1 MNTPLKFHIYIYV
14 TGTGK
19 GIMKEMKRFGALI
32 VFGVLAW
39 TLVGVQTNTGSSD
52 VHAQWFSH
60 WKIRADDH
68 DIIM

>member
-1 MNTPLKFHIYIYV
+1 MLTWLIMVIYMSQAQ
-14 TGTGK
+14 K
-19 GIMKEMKRFGALI
+19 GITKEMKRFRTLI

-60 WKIRADDH
+60 QKIRADDH
-68 DIIM
+68 DIII